1 MVPLII
7 FLLVAQNSRRKRRTR
22 RNNAIYTRGELN
34 AAADS
39 IIHPLIR
46 YSHWFVFLDEVAHF
60 LIEDDP
66 EQSILK
72 FARYRAPGLLQE
84 FLKFVIDLNR
94 TKKKKGRSNERIR
107 PSP

>member
-1 MVPLII
+1 MVALIF
-7 FLLVAQNSRRKRRTR
+7 FLLVTQNSRRKRRTR
-22 RNNAIYTRGELN
+22 KNNTIYTKGELN

-46 YSHWFVFLDEVAHF
+46 CSKWFVLLDEVAHF
-60 LIEDDP
+60 VIEDDP

-72 FARYRAPGLLQE
+72 FVRYHAPGLLQE

-94 TKKKKGRSNERIR
+94 AKKKGRSN
-107 PSP
+107 